1 MDWTKNGRLR
11 EKAASFIF
19 SVYEPEVAFG
29 RPRISIPP
37 DA

>member
-1 MDWTKNGRLR
+1 MDWTENGCLR

-19 SVYEPEVAFG
+19 SVYGPEVAHG
-29 RPRISIPP
+29 RPRISITP